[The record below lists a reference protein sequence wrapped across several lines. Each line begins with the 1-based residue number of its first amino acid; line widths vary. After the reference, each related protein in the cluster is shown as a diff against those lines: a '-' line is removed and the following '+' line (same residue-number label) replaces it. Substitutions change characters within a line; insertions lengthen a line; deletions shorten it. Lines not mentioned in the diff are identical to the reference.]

1 MHVYCPRPTPRK
13 THIYTPQIGQ
23 KTQKTSQNVKRK
35 LILVISYHLYGKP
48 IHRPVIEKIGPVGP
62 VGTPHTDH
70 LTVCSLI
77 LSAPHQSC
85 LSCGCTRGG
94 GEVKHGCSSSGAG
107 REAVGRI
114 GKAARVARGPIL
126 AELARPIVVNGVARR
141 AGGGKHHDI
150 VRRKLNVG
158 APDAACARVARGPS
172 A

>member
-1 MHVYCPRPTPRK
+1 M
-13 THIYTPQIGQ
+13 
-23 KTQKTSQNVKRK
+23 
-35 LILVISYHLYGKP
+35 
-48 IHRPVIEKIGPVGP
+48 
-62 VGTPHTDH
+62 
-70 LTVCSLI
+70 
-77 LSAPHQSC
+77 
-85 LSCGCTRGG
+85 
-94 GEVKHGCSSSGAG
+94 KHGCSSSGAG